1 MRNIVIEE
9 LKSIPVEEQKVEIVE
24 RKGIGHPDYIC
35 DSMMNQISIELSKE
49 YLKRFGVIYHHNI
62 DKSLLVAGEAEQRF
76 GGGEILK
83 PMKMVIGDRATF
95 FVGKEKIDVEGI
107 VIKTAKDWLKNH
119 LRFVDPEKDMIY
131 QIELKPG
138 SLALQDIF
146 KRAFETKVFGAN
158 DTSAVVGYA
167 PLTETEKLVLET
179 EKFINSKEFK
189 KRFPESGEDVKV
201 MGIRKNGEIHLTIAM
216 PLIDRFVKS
225 EEDYFRKKDEILE
238 EISKFVKEKTKYKA
252 FVYLNTLDRKGR
264 GIDGIYLTVTGT
276 CAENADCGQVGRGNR
291 VNGLIPLN
299 RPSGSEAAAGKNPV
313 SHIGKIYNLLSHQIA
328 NRIYESVDVKEV
340 YIWLVSQIGEPIDK
354 PMIAAAQIITNE
366 TPIEEIKRKVEEII
380 DVELS
385 NIHKFCMNL
394 INNNVEVC

>member
-9 LKSIPVEEQKVEIVE
+9 LKSIPVEQQKVEIVE

-49 YLKRFGVIYHHNI
+49 YLRRFGLIYHHNI
-62 DKSLLVAGEAEQRF
+62 DKSLLVAGEAEQKF
-76 GGGEILK
+76 GGGKVIK

-95 FVGKEKIDVEGI
+95 VVGKEEIDVEGI
-107 VIKTAKDWLKNH
+107 VIKTAKEWIKNH
-119 LRFVDPEKDMIY
+119 LRFVDSEKHMIY

-138 SLALQDIF
+138 SAALQDIF
-146 KRAFETKVFGAN
+146 KRAFETKIFGAN

-179 EKFINSKEFK
+179 ERFINSKDFK
-189 KRFPESGEDVKV
+189 RRFPESGEDVKV

-216 PLIDRFVKS
+216 PLIDMFVKN

-238 EISKFVKEKTKYKA
+238 EISKFVKNKTQYKT
-252 FVYLNTLDRKGR
+252 FVYLNTLDRRGR

-276 CAENADCGQVGRGNR
+276 CAENADCGEVGRGNR

-299 RPSGSEAAAGKNPV
+299 RPNGSEAAAGKNPV
-313 SHIGKIYNLLSHQIA
+313 SHIGKIYNILSHQIA
-328 NRIYESVDVKEV
+328 NRIYESVDAKEV

-354 PMIAAAQIITNE
+354 PMIAAAQIIPNE
-366 TPIEEIKRKVEEII
+366 TPIEEIKRKIEEII
-380 DVELS
+380 DEKLS
-385 NIHKFCMNL
+385 NIYKFCMEL
-394 INNNVEVC
+394 INKNVEVC

>member
-24 RKGIGHPDYIC
+24 RKGVGHPDYIC

-95 FVGKEKIDVEGI
+95 FIGKEKIDVEGI
-107 VIKTAKDWLKNH
+107 VTKTAKDWLKNH

-138 SLALQDIF
+138 SAALQDIF

-238 EISKFVKEKTKYKA
+238 EISKFVREKTKYKA

-366 TPIEEIKRKVEEII
+366 KPIEEIKRRVEEII
-380 DVELS
+380 DIELS

>member
-107 VIKTAKDWLKNH
+107 VTKTAKDWLKNH

-238 EISKFVKEKTKYKA
+238 EISKFVREKTKYKA

>member
-1 MRNIVIEE
+1 MRNIVVEE
-9 LKSIPVEEQKVEIVE
+9 LKSIPIEEQKIEIVE
-24 RKGIGHPDYIC
+24 RKGVGHPDYIC

-49 YLKRFGVIYHHNI
+49 YLRRFGLIYHHNI
-62 DKSLLVAGEAEQRF
+62 DKSLLVAGEVEQKF
-76 GGGEILK
+76 GGGKVIK

-95 FVGKEKIDVEGI
+95 FVGEEKIDVEGI
-107 VIKTAKDWLKNH
+107 VTKTAKEWIKNH
-119 LRFVDPEKDMIY
+119 LRFVDPEKDMVY

-138 SLALQDIF
+138 SAALQDIF

-179 EKFINSKEFK
+179 EKFINSKDFK

-201 MGIRKNGEIHLTIAM
+201 MGVRKNGEIHLTIAM

-238 EISKFVKEKTKYKA
+238 EISKFVKERTRHKA

-264 GIDGIYLTVTGT
+264 GIDGVYLTVTGT

-313 SHIGKIYNLLSHQIA
+313 SHIGKIYNLLSYQIA
-328 NRIYESVDVKEV
+328 NRIYESVDAKEV
-340 YIWLVSQIGEPIDK
+340 YVWLVSQIGEPIDK

-380 DVELS
+380 DIELS